1 MSAIDG
7 ITSVPVGSLI
17 ADALEF
23 IVSEQRSIDGTP
35 IGGPSQL
42 WELTKTHLELSL
54 SALIIATLIAVPI
67 GLALGHYRKGE
78 LVAIA
83 ASNVG
88 RAVPSLALIALF
100 VAFLGAGFLNVAL
113 ALTLLAI
120 PPILT
125 GTYVGV
131 AAVDPEWHACHRASG
146 KTDRYRIDNGACA
159 DPFAAKVAWRPPF
172 RLDLAALQA
181 AAAGIAGRRDW
192 RGFTRRGEHRAD
204 LERAI
209 DTVAWHAEGAQL
221 VATVGGDGF
230 TYHLVRSLVGAMVA
244 VATGT
249 CRAVDLARSLAGED
263 TPAGKQ
269 QAPARG
275 LCLEEVRYV
284 PEPEWTAG

>member
-1 MSAIDG
+1 MPRFALRLAYDGSGFSGWWRQPGRRSVAGELDAACARLGEPAAAAIG
-7 ITSVPVGSLI
+7 ASRT
-17 ADALEF
+17 DAGVHARGQVAHLDLL
-23 IVSEQRSIDGTP
+23 RP
-35 IGGPSQL
+35 RAPA
-42 WELTKTHLELSL
+42 ELTRGLNAQLPGE
-54 SALIIATLIAVPI
+54 IACTA
-67 GLALGHYRKGE
+67 
-78 LVAIA
+78 
-83 ASNVG
+83 
-88 RAVPSLALIALF
+88 
-100 VAFLGAGFLNVAL
+100 
-113 ALTLLAI
+113 
-120 PPILT
+120 
-125 GTYVGV
+125 V

-146 KTDRYRIDNGACA
+146 KTYLYRIDNGACA

-181 AAAGIAGRRDW
+181 AAAAIPGRRDW

-204 LERAI
+204 LERLI
-209 DTVAWHAEGAQL
+209 DTVAWHAEGALL

-249 CRAVDLARSLAGED
+249 CREVDLARSPAGED